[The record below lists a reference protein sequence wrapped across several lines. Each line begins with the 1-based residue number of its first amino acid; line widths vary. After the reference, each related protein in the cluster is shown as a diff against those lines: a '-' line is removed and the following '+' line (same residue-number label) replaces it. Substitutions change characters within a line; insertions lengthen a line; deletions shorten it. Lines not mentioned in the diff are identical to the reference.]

1 VAHKKSSGASHRA
14 SRPATQQNERPAD
27 LGMGNPPTS
36 DDPKAQAE
44 YFMQMLDAF
53 AQQGTPEAKRIR
65 SALIEAVAEYGK
77 AQNKAE
83 AAIVLKAKVAGLE
96 MGVTDLLVRATKKL
110 RDRFVAESR
119 KLGTSSKL
127 GETTRTAADGFS
139 MMVDGLEK
147 LQKAA
152 EGNDAALREEANK
165 LIADARAKM
174 EQIA

>member
-1 VAHKKSSGASHRA
+1 VAAKNSSGASRGA
-14 SRPATQQNERPAD
+14 PKRSAKRDQAPAD
-27 LGMGNPPTS
+27 LGMGSPPTS

-53 AQQGTPEAKRIR
+53 AQQGTPDAKRIR
-65 SALIEAVAEYGK
+65 SALIEAVTEFGEAED
-77 AQNKAE
+77 KAE
-83 AAIVLKAKVAGLE
+83 ATVVLRARVAGLE

-110 RDRFVAESR
+110 RDRFVMESR

-127 GETTRTAADGFS
+127 GETTRAAADGFS

-147 LQKAA
+147 LRNAA
-152 EGNDAALREEANK
+152 ETGDAALRDEANE
-165 LIADARAKM
+165 LIALARAKM